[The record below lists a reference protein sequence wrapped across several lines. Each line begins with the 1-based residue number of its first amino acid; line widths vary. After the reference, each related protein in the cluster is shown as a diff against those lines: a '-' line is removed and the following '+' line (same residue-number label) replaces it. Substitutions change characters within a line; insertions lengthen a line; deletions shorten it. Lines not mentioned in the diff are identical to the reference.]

1 MYNLDASTRE
11 KPVIN
16 VDDIYLIL
24 HHYWVVDTVI
34 FPDGRQRVQIA
45 LLVLEMAYTATRPA
59 ALVYV
64 RRNEK
69 RVKGPCIGEDDSDE
83 DEEDNKERDDGKSD
97 EDSDWGEEYDKT
109 LCYGDVTLLLLPN
122 PDGIRDVLAMEVD
135 VKHTKGHH
143 KKPKRYANLIPYQ
156 SPLPLLSQY
165 IERSLFSMKLT
176 I

>member
-11 KPVIN
+11 KPVID

-24 HHYWVVDTVI
+24 HHHWVVDTAI

-69 RVKGPCIGEDDSDE
+69 RVKGRVLVRMTRMKMRKTIKKGTM
-83 DEEDNKERDDGKSD
+83 ERAT
-97 EDSDWGEEYDKT
+97 KT
-109 LCYGDVTLLLLPN
+109 VTGARNTIKHYAMGTSRCCY
-122 PDGIRDVLAMEVD
+122 
-135 VKHTKGHH
+135 
-143 KKPKRYANLIPYQ
+143 
-156 SPLPLLSQY
+156 
-165 IERSLFSMKLT
+165 SLTRTASET
-176 I
+176 Y